1 MGTCTRIKEV
11 QSTKVY
17 IGFCIIFA
25 RLSDGIGRKEATIL
39 AWILFSG
46 FSFASGLAQSMN
58 QLIIFRAMQ
67 GIGGSGLYSMTTI
80 VLPQISPVRLWGIVS
95 GLIGMCSAC
104 SSIIGTS
111 NGNSP
116 RSL

>member
-1 MGTCTRIKEV
+1 MGTYARIKEV
-11 QSTKVY
+11 QSTKAYV
-17 IGFCIIFA
+17 GFSVIFA
-25 RLSDGIGRKEATIL
+25 RLSDGIGRKGAILL

-58 QLIIFRAMQ
+58 QLIVFRALQ

-80 VLPQISPVRLWGIVS
+80 VLPQISPVRLWGIIS
-95 GLIGMCSAC
+95 GLIAMCSAC
-104 SSIIGTS
+104 ASVIGMG

-116 RSL
+116 